1 MEMMR
6 WGNWRL
12 DEKRAFDPS
21 PVETKLEWTKTKMEN
36 RIVGG
41 NVQAV

>member
-1 MEMMR
+1 MR
-6 WGNWRL
+6 WGNRRL
-12 DEKRAFDPS
+12 DENRIFDLS

-36 RIVGG
+36 RIVGE